1 MSPMVESGTSS
12 DYFEFN
18 NGSKMVEGTSEAGS
32 AQKSP
37 SSGSN
42 FMFDSSRQSHM
53 SGMSQSI
60 LTQSQRSRR
69 EAQRKDPN
77 EEFFKMLTLAYQ
89 LNNQKQNK
97 VLTVS

>member
-1 MSPMVESGTSS
+1 
-12 DYFEFN
+12 
-18 NGSKMVEGTSEAGS
+18 
-32 AQKSP
+32 
-37 SSGSN
+37 
-42 FMFDSSRQSHM
+42 M

-77 EEFFKMLTLAYQ
+77 EEFFKMSILAYQ